1 MNNTTEIVPHRITKP
16 IQLLAAWLAG
26 LAIVNGSFLSAA
38 GLLHS
43 PTWLPALLTIAAVLN
58 VPLFI
63 VSLFLLQTKFRPEM
77 QEDTYYSKWLE
88 RKYSS
93 SSIPLKAVDTEEQFL
108 RLANEIVTRVTASI
122 PNKQEQVVR
131 LLKDSEIAQMT
142 ERFKS
147 SRSLSE
153 LHLYH
158 DEWPFIHDVWRES
171 PELENDIAA
180 LSAAGLILLPDGV
193 IRNAQLT
200 SLGRAVAEQLESQG
214 RLWNQQ
220 QGNEDTHNN
229 DIERHKR
236 ANKGMQRIADK
247 SGSR

>member
-1 MNNTTEIVPHRITKP
+1 
-16 IQLLAAWLAG
+16 
-26 LAIVNGSFLSAA
+26 
-38 GLLHS
+38 
-43 PTWLPALLTIAAVLN
+43 
-58 VPLFI
+58 
-63 VSLFLLQTKFRPEM
+63 M

-158 DEWPFIHDVWRES
+158 DEWPLIHEVWRGS
-171 PELENDIAA
+171 AELEKDIAA
-180 LSAAGLILLPDGV
+180 LSAAGLILVPDNV
-193 IRNAQLT
+193 VCNAQLT
-200 SLGRAVAEQLESQG
+200 SLGRAVAEELESQG

-220 QGNEDTHNN
+220 ENN
-229 DIERHKR
+229 KIIHYSDIEHHKR
-236 ANKGMQRIADK
+236 VNKGMQRIADK
-247 SGSR
+247 SDSR